1 MNEEIRARRAACTDS
16 FLGNGLV
23 RPSELLASIPP
34 DVEAD
39 LYGDGGAVADL
50 EQHIAALLGKPAAVF
65 LPSGT
70 MAQAATLRV
79 HADRRGSRTVLW
91 HPFCHLAQNEGES
104 YARLHHLVGRAV
116 GDQEAV
122 LTLEDLEGVAEP
134 VAAVLWELP
143 QRDLGG
149 QLPTWEDL
157 TAQVEW
163 ARSNGAAVHLDG
175 ARLWEA
181 TAGYDRSPAE
191 IASLFDT
198 AYVSFYKGVG
208 ALPGCCV
215 AGSDRDVAQVREWRG
230 RLGGTLFAMWPAA
243 SSALSLLPAA
253 LAEMPIRLAHASAVA
268 AALAK
273 VPGIRLV
280 PDPPQTPMIHLLL
293 STTAEQFKADAKR
306 ITTETGLW
314 LWPTAA
320 TTGDPAVVRVEL
332 TVGRATLRH
341 DPSDIATTLAGF
353 TADSRAG
360 TRDEP

>member
-1 MNEEIRARRAACTDS
+1 MDEEIRARRAACTDS

-23 RPSELLASIPP
+23 RPPELLASIPP

-50 EQHIAALLGKPAAVF
+50 EQHVAALLGKPAAVF

-79 HADRRGSRTVLW
+79 HADRRGPRTVLW
-91 HPFCHLAQNEGES
+91 HPFCHLARHEGES
-104 YARLHHLVGRAV
+104 YARLHNLIGRPV
-116 GDQEAV
+116 GDPESV

-143 QRDLGG
+143 QRDIGG
-149 QLPTWEDL
+149 QLPTWDDL
-157 TAQVEW
+157 IAQVEW
-163 ARSNGAAVHLDG
+163 ARSGAAAVHLDG

-191 IASLFDT
+191 IAALFDT
-198 AYVSFYKGVG
+198 VYVSFYKGIG

-215 AGSDRDVAQVREWRG
+215 AGPADDVAQVREWRG

-243 SSALSLLPAA
+243 ASALHLLPAA
-253 LAEMPIRLAHASAVA
+253 LAEMPTRLAHAAAVA
-268 AALAK
+268 AALDE

-280 PDPPQTPMIHLLL
+280 PDLPQTPMMHLLF
-293 STTAEQFKADAKR
+293 STTAEQFKVDAKR

-314 LWPTAA
+314 LWPNAA

-341 DPSDIATTLAGF
+341 DPARIASVLGGF
-353 TADSRAG
+353 IA
-360 TRDEP
+360 